1 MTFEE
6 IFAIDTSNMYGL
18 IKKFPEQ
25 VEAAIK
31 IGNGGKVRVSNRGVQ
46 NIVLCGLGGSAIGG
60 DLLKSYLGGELKIPF
75 IVNRHYVLPG
85 FVNKNSLVIISSYSG
100 NTEETTTAFKEAL
113 KRRARV
119 LCISS
124 GGEVESLA
132 KKRKIALIRI
142 PGGLP
147 PRAALGYSF
156 FPLLITLGKLGL
168 TKNKGKEIREAL
180 ALLKQKSDEYSN
192 PDQESN
198 KAFQLAEQL
207 RGRIGVVYSSTER
220 FDAVATRWRG
230 QMAENGKSLMFG
242 HVLPEMNHNEL
253 VGWNVLK
260 EQMREMQV
268 FFLRDKDDHARVKV
282 RMDIT
287 QGIIAEYTSRV
298 TEVWSE
304 GTSLL
309 TRMFSLVYLGDWV
322 SYYLAILHGVDP
334 TPVRVIDLLK
344 EELSHHS
351 TRTTGK

>member
-6 IFAIDTSNMYGL
+6 IFAIDVSNMYGL
-18 IKKFPEQ
+18 IKKFPDQ
-25 VEAAIK
+25 VDEAIT
-31 IGNGGKVRVSNRGVQ
+31 IGNAAKVKLNVRSVE

-60 DLLKSYLGGELKIPF
+60 DLLKSYLAAELSVPF
-75 IVNRHYVLPG
+75 TVNRHYVLPK
-85 FVNKNSLVIISSYSG
+85 FVAKDSLVIISSYSG
-100 NTEETTTAFKEAL
+100 NTEETTTGFKEAV
-113 KRRARV
+113 KRRAKI

-124 GGEVESLA
+124 GGAVVKLA
-132 KKRKIALIRI
+132 KKKGMRLITI

-156 FPLLITLGKLGL
+156 FPLLIALAKLGL
-168 TKNKGKEIREAL
+168 IKNKKREITETL
-180 ALLKQKSDEYSN
+180 ALLRQKSDEYGN
-192 PDQESN
+192 PDPSSN

-207 RGRIGVVYSSTER
+207 RGRLGVVYSSTER

-253 VGWNVLK
+253 VGWKALA

-268 FFLRDKDDHARVKV
+268 MILRDKEDHARVKV

-287 QGIIAEYTSRV
+287 KGVIAEHTQHV
-298 TEVWSE
+298 TEVQSE

-309 TRMFSLVYLGDWV
+309 ARMFSLVYLGDWV
-322 SYYLAILHGVDP
+322 SYYLAILHGIDP
-334 TPVRVIDLLK
+334 TPVKVIDYLK
-344 EELSHHS
+344 DELS
-351 TRTTGK
+351 KV